1 MYQFKAGWY
10 SQCTVQIA
18 FGAEVPLRNY
28 DPLTAHDPSPWLR
41 RVFPDH
47 FGSKQLHVVA
57 FREEGRM
64 EPWPALSVAVNPVN
78 FGVFTG
84 DSQCTF
90 FWEIMLFAMDLRL
103 ASCLFS
109 YRRQAMYLTHPRAM
123 RYSMSIQTNCF
134 RMARVIQCWD
144 FCLPRVG
151 VPASAVLSH
160 SVVTG
165 LGLATGEP
173 SLRRWASRQS
183 ALPATWKG
191 PTLGHMESAD

>member
-1 MYQFKAGWY
+1 MTLSRPTTLHLGLGG
-10 SQCTVQIA
+10 SS
-18 FGAEVPLRNY
+18 
-28 DPLTAHDPSPWLR
+28 LTISAPNSCMWWRSGRSWKMLKRENGTMASFERGGKP
-41 RVFPDH
+41 
-47 FGSKQLHVVA
+47 GQLWCFH
-57 FREEGRM
+57 R
-64 EPWPALSVAVNPVN
+64 W
-78 FGVFTG
+78 FTMHL
-84 DSQCTF
+84 F

-109 YRRQAMYLTHPRAM
+109 YRRRAMYLTHPRAM

-183 ALPATWKG
+183 ALPATWKS
-191 PTLGHMESAD
+191 PTLGHMESADWSGALATDKIWSSKVGADFV